1 MPWQMAPPLIVIS
14 AAFCLTGLGMESF
27 DKLFLGRKRRVRIT
41 NFEWGL
47 DRRDDFI
54 RKLKIEEAEARGDK
68 ATIKMLKKEDIT
80 AYLD

>member
-1 MPWQMAPPLIVIS
+1 MAPPLIVIS

-54 RKLKIEEAEARGDK
+54 RKIKIEEAESKGDLAMVK
-68 ATIKMLKKEDIT
+68 QLKKENIT